1 MKRSTSVIC
10 LFIVAIISSS
20 FSPLPKKKEGETS
33 IKWMTMEE
41 AFKATQAKPKK
52 IFIDVYT
59 DWCGWCKKM
68 DRNTFENAEIANY
81 MNAHFYA
88 VKFNAEQK
96 EDIVLGEQT
105 FKFVANG
112 NRGYNELAPALM
124 QGKMTFPTVI
134 VLNEKFQMLQP
145 IPGYREPKEM
155 KTILEFFATNQHLQK
170 PAEK

>member
-1 MKRSTSVIC
+1 MKKNAPIIC
-10 LFIVAIISSS
+10 LLIIALISSS
-20 FSPLPKKKEGETS
+20 FSPKEGEVS
-33 IKWMTMEE
+33 IQWMTMEE
-41 AFKATQAKPKK
+41 AFKATQSKPKK

-68 DRNTFENAEIANY
+68 DKNTFENVEIANY
-81 MNAHFYA
+81 MNTHFYA

-96 EDIVLGEQT
+96 ENIVLGEQT

-124 QGKMTFPTVI
+124 QGQMTFPTVI

-155 KTILEFFATNQHLQK
+155 KTILEFFATNKHLQK
-170 PAEK
+170 PVEE